1 MAFAIRAK
9 DMVEGDSAV
18 AIVWPLTVACSGTG
32 FDIVATGG

>member
-18 AIVWPLTVACSGTG
+18 AIVWLLTAACGGTG
-32 FDIVATGG
+32 VDIVATGG